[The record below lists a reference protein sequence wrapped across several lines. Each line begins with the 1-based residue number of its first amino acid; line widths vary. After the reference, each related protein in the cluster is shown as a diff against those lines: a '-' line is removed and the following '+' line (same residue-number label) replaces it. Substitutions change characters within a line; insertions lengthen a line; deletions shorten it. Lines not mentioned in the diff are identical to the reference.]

1 MIRTVAWWSA
11 AVLVAAAVVADQWR
25 VVTPAV
31 SPSPRAGLTL
41 TNVAGRVF
49 LYGGRSATT
58 PFSELWEWKPTADL
72 LGGTWLKLAPAGPTP
87 ESSFVHAAV
96 AYGGKLY
103 VFHGFSASFQVVN
116 GVWAFNPAT
125 NAWVPAP
132 SSGQVPQGR
141 WGHRVV
147 VLGDRGFLL
156 GGALATSQLAT
167 EVYSYH
173 FPTGAWRKEAPV
185 QVEGGV
191 LAAAPAAPTAFAGLG
206 KGVLKLEAGTG
217 GADADVAL
225 AWGGEDG
232 SGVRDVTVALGPVN
246 EYLTWTMSEDMTQ
259 HSRRA
264 WQSTAITPTFAIEV
278 GGQTPGGVTNR
289 TTIHNFETWLNTRAW
304 RLGAAP
310 RAGSPLPIASREGGF
325 AFLGSTLFAP
335 GPTPTP
341 GPGPTP
347 TPRPDHLTG
356 IYFGG
361 RDGSNNFLS
370 ATMLYTADF
379 PAADS
384 TPDWQ
389 APVVANLS
397 GAGGVFFSS
406 QLWGYNSTGDPL
418 QIRAL
423 YTPRSD
429 IGGSVKSTTFT
440 LPAGTV
446 TYYPNLLN
454 GLFGFSSS
462 DRAAGTLNLHLDPAF
477 PEGRPG
483 VAFQSTVTARR
494 PDGSEYGQGVPV
506 TPRDEAVPAG
516 FSVVFPTT
524 ADARHNRVN
533 VAAAALRPADI
544 TLQLYSETNQ
554 PLGAPKVLTLGAG
567 GSAQLNDVFQQFG
580 VPPQDG
586 ATVRFTVHSG
596 LAQGYVSVLDGGT
609 PGYSGTSDPATM
621 PWSWDGDGTVTMF
634 ELGSITGLN
643 EFKGSATIRN
653 HSAGPAT
660 VRLDFYERGKPG
672 VAATTQVVIPA
683 GGTRAWGDF
692 IGEALNLP
700 GKVATVVCHAQGGAR
715 ISAAGRE
722 YAVFRDGAGKQV
734 GTAGQL
740 VPGLTDRDLLRPGST
755 YAVFNVK
762 QTGTTAGSER
772 SHFAA
777 FNPGPRDATV
787 TLRMYDDGGV
797 FEGEK
802 SWLVRAGEEVR
813 INFIAGAIKPSQDG
827 GSKHLLITATTP
839 VHALMFRVNGSGDPV
854 TVRPELVLTPET

>member
-1 MIRTVAWWSA
+1 MIRTVSWWTA

-25 VVTPAV
+25 VLTPAG

-72 LGGTWLKLAPAGPTP
+72 LGGTWLKLAPTGPTP

-103 VFHGFSASFQVVN
+103 VFHGFNTSFQVVN
-116 GVWAFNPAT
+116 GVWAFSPAT
-125 NAWVPAP
+125 NAWAVAP

-147 VLGDRGFLL
+147 VLGDRGYLL
-156 GGALATSQLAT
+156 GGALATAQLAT

-191 LAAAPAAPTAFAGLG
+191 LAAAPAAPTVFTGLG

-232 SGVRDVTVALGPVN
+232 SGVRDLAVVLGPVN
-246 EYLTWTMSEDMTQ
+246 EYLTWTMSEDMKL

-310 RAGSPLPIASREGGF
+310 RAGSPLPIASREGGL
-325 AFLGSTLFAP
+325 AFLGSSPFAP

-347 TPRPDHLTG
+347 TPRSDHLTG

-370 ATMLYTADF
+370 ATVLHISDF
-379 PAADS
+379 PAEDS

-389 APVVANLS
+389 LPVVANLAGS
-397 GAGGVFFSS
+397 GGV
-406 QLWGYNSTGDPL
+406 
-418 QIRAL
+418 
-423 YTPRSD
+423 
-429 IGGSVKSTTFT
+429 
-440 LPAGTV
+440 
-446 TYYPNLLN
+446 
-454 GLFGFSSS
+454 
-462 DRAAGTLNLHLDPAF
+462 
-477 PEGRPG
+477 
-483 VAFQSTVTARR
+483 FQSTVTASGR
-494 PDGSEYGQGVPV
+494 DGSQYGQSVPV

-516 FSVVFPTT
+516 FSVAFPTT
-524 ADARHNRVN
+524 ADAGHNRVN

-544 TLQLYSETNQ
+544 TLQLFNDANQ
-554 PLGAPKVLTLGAG
+554 PLGVPKVLTLGAG
-567 GSAQLNDVFQQFG
+567 GSVQLNDVFTQFG

-596 LAQGYVSVLDGGT
+596 LAQGYVSVLDGGM
-609 PGYSGTSDPATM
+609 PGYTGTSDPATM
-621 PWSWDGDGTVTMF
+621 PWSWDGEETVSMF

-653 HSAGPAT
+653 HSAVPAT
-660 VRLDFYERGKPG
+660 VRLDFHERGKPG
-672 VAATTQVVIPA
+672 VAATTQVVVPA
-683 GGTRAWGDF
+683 GGTRAWEDF
-692 IGEALNLP
+692 IGDAFNLP
-700 GKVATVVCHAQGGAR
+700 GKVGTVVCHAQGGAR

-740 VPGLTDRDLLRPGST
+740 VPGLTDRDLLRPGYT
-755 YAVFNVK
+755 YAVLNVK

-772 SHFAA
+772 SHLAA
-777 FNPGPRDATV
+777 FNPGPSDATV

-802 SWLVRAGEEVR
+802 SWLVRADEEVR
-813 INFIAGAIKPSQDG
+813 INFLAGAIKPSQDG
-827 GSKHLLITATTP
+827 GSKHLLITAATP

-854 TVRPELVLTPET
+854 TVWPQVVFTPET